1 MNSRIPAITSIT
13 APMSVGKR
21 ATMPVCQKSTVTLPH
36 SMMPM
41 MPIMAPSPP
50 KNGSADHAEDGA
62 HHLDAVTHGV
72 KFADGAFRAVTVLNR
87 HLEQA

>member
-1 MNSRIPAITSIT
+1 
-13 APMSVGKR
+13 
-21 ATMPVCQKSTVTLPH
+21 MPEVHGHAAAQHYTDDAEDGAKSAEERQRLVL
-36 SMMPM
+36 
-41 MPIMAPSPP
+41 
-50 KNGSADHAEDGA
+50 ADHAEDGA